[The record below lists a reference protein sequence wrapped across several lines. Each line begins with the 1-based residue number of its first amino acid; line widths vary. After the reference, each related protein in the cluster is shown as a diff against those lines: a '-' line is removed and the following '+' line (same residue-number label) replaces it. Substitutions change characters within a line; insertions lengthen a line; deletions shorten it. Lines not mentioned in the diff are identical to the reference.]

1 MHHYYSVKARR
12 GELYSFNYS
21 GKDFSW
27 DYTSTLIIFALTLL
41 FPAIA
46 MAQTDIDASRTYI
59 YPLTSE
65 ITTNRFVSDSDDAC
79 AVFINPAG
87 LAMRKHSSFILSGTY
102 TFDHLEDFTTASGG
116 NFFGLGFNYID
127 YPGFSSKTY
136 CLAISAPLSRHLSIG
151 TSLKW
156 NRTGV
161 AESRA
166 PFSIDVGLMLRP
178 SRYMSIGAVWRNAN
192 NPSFS
197 NGHYTDA
204 LLGKL
209 STLDER
215 YDVALSVRPLT
226 ELLTISA
233 QCEFSDNRKPGWRFG
248 GRLNL
253 TRGIELFGAYSI
265 LYNWPGDKEYREFSA
280 GLSLALNSGVIR
292 TSTRSRVNGDF
303 NYSKNTFAIET
314 RDAFVKNAI
323 ITKKKFAEV
332 YIGGYYVDE
341 GGESSIL
348 GIRNKNLHTILSV
361 LNSIA
366 EDDDIKG
373 LLLKIGWLRGSF
385 IGPVSANL
393 YEIRKAILKV
403 KEAGKPVVAYL
414 DEGGTTAELYLA
426 SAADKIVCPYEAPVA
441 LFGVAIELK
450 RMKRL
455 FEKLGIEW
463 DHYTAGAYKSSF
475 HTSYTDTTTALQREE
490 IESLVMESF
499 ELITSA
505 IASSRGLSQERVKE
519 LADGKLFL
527 PEEAI
532 KEKLIDR
539 HGWEKEAKEELGK
552 LAGVKNPDKIN
563 TVKIKP
569 RRYWSERWTPPP
581 VIAVVG
587 AYGEIASGESGRSFF
602 NGQRIMGSKTVVR
615 QLKAA
620 SSYPGV
626 RAIVL
631 RVDSPGGSALASDE
645 ILKEIVRIKKEKK
658 LPVIISMSDV
668 AGSGGYWISMM
679 GDRIFAD
686 PFTVTGSIGVAFARQ
701 VFQKLYEKAGITREV
716 FKSSEHADAFT
727 SGRHLSEDEMQ
738 MLIRFVDHAYDRF
751 VELVA
756 EGRGMSVD
764 EVRKIAEGRVY
775 FGTQAK
781 KINLVDEIG
790 GLKEAIEYAA
800 KSTGIDKDY
809 RTVYFKAF
817 PGFLEKLLKGR
828 LYSGVIHHIAGFI
841 TGVNENG
848 FEETVVIY

>member
-1 MHHYYSVKARR
+1 
-12 GELYSFNYS
+12 LYSSINFR
-21 GKDFSW
+21 KDFSRGLIP
-27 DYTSTLIIFALTLL
+27 TLIIFTLTLL
-41 FPAIA
+41 MPTFA
-46 MAQTDIDASRTYI
+46 MPQTDIDTSRTYI

-65 ITTNRFVSDSDDAC
+65 ITANRFVSDSDDAC

-87 LAMRKHSSFILSGTY
+87 LAMRKHSSSLISGTY
-102 TFDHLEDFTTASGG
+102 TFDHFEDVTTASGG
-116 NFFGLGFNYID
+116 NFFGLGFNYIN

-136 CLAISAPLSRHLSIG
+136 SLAISAPLSSHFAIG

-156 NRTGV
+156 HRTSV

-166 PFSIDVGLMLRP
+166 PFSVDIGLMLRP

-192 NPSFS
+192 SPSFS
-197 NGHYTDA
+197 NGYYTDA
-204 LLGKL
+204 LLGNL
-209 STLDER
+209 STLEER

-226 ELLTISA
+226 ERLTLSA

-248 GRLNL
+248 GRLSL
-253 TRGIELFGAYSI
+253 ARGIELFGVYSI
-265 LYNWPGDKEYREFSA
+265 LCNWPGEKEYREFSG
-280 GLSLALNSGVIR
+280 GLSLAFNSGVIR
-292 TSTRSRVNGDF
+292 TSSRSRIDGDF
-303 NYSKNTFAIET
+303 NYSRNTFAIET

-323 ITKKKFAEV
+323 IMRKKFAEIN
-332 YIGGYYVDE
+332 IGGYYVDE
-341 GGESSIL
+341 GGESSLL
-348 GIRNKNLHTILSV
+348 GIRNKNLHTILSILHSV
-361 LNSIA
+361 A

-373 LLLKIGWLRGSF
+373 LLVKIGWFRGSF

-393 YEIRKAILKV
+393 YEIREAILKV
-403 KEAGKPVVAYL
+403 RESGKPVVAYL
-414 DEGGTTAELYLA
+414 DEGASTAELYLA
-426 SAADKIVCPYEAPVA
+426 SAADRIVCPYEAPIA

-455 FEKLGIEW
+455 YEKLGIEW

-475 HTSYTDTTTALQREE
+475 HLSYTDTTTALQREE

-505 IASSRGLSQERVKE
+505 IARGRGLSKEKVKE

-552 LAGVKNPDKIN
+552 LAGVKNPEKVN

-587 AYGEIASGESGRSFF
+587 AYGSIMSGESGRNFLQ
-602 NGQRIMGSKTVVR
+602 GGRIMGSKTVVK

-626 RAIVL
+626 KAIVL

-658 LPVIISMSDV
+658 LPIIISMSDV

-679 GDRIFAD
+679 GDKIFAD
-686 PFTVTGSIGVAFARQ
+686 PFTITGSIGVVFARQ
-701 VFQKLYEKAGITREV
+701 VFEKLYEKVGITREV
-716 FKSSEHADAFT
+716 FKSSEHADALT

-738 MLIRFVDHAYDRF
+738 MLARFVDHAYDRF

-756 EGRGMSVD
+756 EGRGMD
-764 EVRKIAEGRVY
+764 INEVREIAEGRVY

-800 KSTGIDKDY
+800 KTTGIEEDY

-817 PGFLEKLLKGR
+817 PGLLEKLLRGKF
-828 LYSGVIHHIAGFI
+828 LAGVVLRTARFI
-841 TGVNENG
+841 TSERNDG
-848 FEETVVIY
+848 FEETVVVY